1 MKIIVPMAGRGT
13 RLRPHTLT
21 VPKPLIPIAG
31 KPIVQRLIE
40 DLAAVCNTPISE
52 VAFVIDRSF
61 GAQVENDLKAIA
73 TKLNAKGTI
82 CYQDE
87 KLGTAHAILMAEEA
101 LKENVLVAFADILFK
116 ADFKLDLNKDGIVWV
131 QKVANPSAYGVVK
144 INDKK
149 LITDFIEKPET
160 YVSDLAIIGIYY
172 FKDGENLRSELQYL
186 IDNDI
191 RIKGG
196 EFGLTDA
203 LENMKN
209 KGLGLEPGEVTEWLD
224 CGNKES
230 VVNTNQRYLT
240 YLDGQK
246 LVADSAQIENSV
258 LIEPVFIGEN
268 VKLSNSVVGPYV
280 SIGDNTEIKNSV
292 IANTIIQE
300 KANIHN
306 ANITDSMIGNQVNY
320 LSKADIISLG
330 DFNTIQK

>member
-1 MKIIVPMAGRGT
+1 MAGRGT

-73 TKLNAKGTI
+73 AKLNAKGTI

-101 LKENVLVAFADILFK
+101 LKGNVLVAFADILFK

-131 QKVANPSAYGVVK
+131 QKVEDPSAYGVVK
-144 INDKK
+144 INDKNQ
-149 LITDFIEKPET
+149 ITDFIEKPET

-172 FKDGENLRSELQYL
+172 FKDGENLRAELQYL

-209 KGLGLEPGEVTEWLD
+209 KGLSLEPGEVTEWLD
-224 CGNKES
+224 CGNKEA

-240 YLDGQK
+240 YLQGQK
-246 LVADSAQIENSV
+246 LVADSAKIENSV
-258 LIEPVFIGEN
+258 IIEPVFIGEN
-268 VKLSNSVVGPYV
+268 VKLNNSVVGPYV
-280 SIGDNTEIKNSV
+280 SIGDNTEIQNSV
-292 IANTIIQE
+292 ISNTIIQE
-300 KANIHN
+300 KSMIKN
-306 ANITDSMIGNQVNY
+306 ANIADSMIGNQVNY
-320 LSKADIISLG
+320 LSKADVVSLG

>member
-40 DLAAVCNTPISE
+40 DLAAVCNTAINE

-61 GAQVENDLKAIA
+61 GKTVEESLIAIA
-73 TKLNAKGTI
+73 SKLNAKGTI

-101 LKENVLVAFADILFK
+101 LKGNVLVAFADILFK
-116 ADFKLDLNKDGIVWV
+116 ADFNLDLDKDGIIWV
-131 QKVANPSAYGVVK
+131 QKVEDPSAYGVVK
-144 INDKK
+144 INEKNQ
-149 LITDFIEKPET
+149 ITDFIEKPET

-172 FKDGENLRSELQYL
+172 FKDGENLRAELQYL
-186 IDNDI
+186 IENDI

-209 KGLGLEPGEVTEWLD
+209 KGLGLEPGEVAEWLD

-240 YLDGQK
+240 YLEGQK
-246 LVADSAQIENSV
+246 LVADSAQIKNSV
-258 LIEPVFIGEN
+258 IIEPVFIGEN
-268 VKLSNSVVGPYV
+268 VILNNSVVGPYV
-280 SIGDNTEIKNSV
+280 SIGNNTEIHGSVVSNS
-292 IANTIIQE
+292 IIQE
-300 KANIHN
+300 KSKIKHSNIKK
-306 ANITDSMIGNQVNY
+306 SMIGNQVNY
-320 LSKADIISLG
+320 LSKAEILSLG
-330 DFNTIQK
+330 DFNSIEK

>member
-1 MKIIVPMAGRGT
+1 MAGRGT

-40 DLAAVCNTPISE
+40 DLAAVCHTPISE

-61 GAQVENDLKAIA
+61 GDQIEKDLKAIA
-73 TKLNAKGTI
+73 AKLNAKGTI

-101 LKENVLVAFADILFK
+101 LKGNVLVAFADILFK
-116 ADFKLDLNKDGIVWV
+116 ADFQLDLNKDSIVWV
-131 QKVANPSAYGVVK
+131 QKVDNPSAYGVVK
-144 INDKK
+144 INDKNQ
-149 LITDFIEKPET
+149 ITDFIEKPET
-160 YVSDLAIIGIYY
+160 YISDLAIIGIYY

-186 IDNDI
+186 IENDI

-209 KGLGLEPGEVTEWLD
+209 KGLILEPGEVSEWLD
-224 CGNKES
+224 CGNKDA

-240 YLDGQK
+240 YLAGQK
-246 LVADSAQIENSV
+246 LIADSAKIENSV
-258 LIEPVFIGEN
+258 IIEPVFIGEN
-268 VKLSNSVVGPYV
+268 VKLNNSVVGPYV
-280 SIGDNTEIKNSV
+280 SIGDHTEIQNSV
-292 IANTIIQE
+292 VSNTIIQE
-300 KANIHN
+300 KSTIKN
-306 ANITDSMIGNQVNY
+306 ANIADSMIGNQVNY
-320 LSKADIISLG
+320 LSKAEVVSLG